1 MPSPLLHR
9 ALLAPALA
17 MLALGATAGAASAH
31 DQRLV
36 VRGDATATDG
46 PCDARG
52 CRVDLDDGR
61 FRGTPVGSGAYRA
74 RLRIAVGDAFP
85 NGGGGI
91 CAPLEGRY
99 AGARG
104 IGVASLAEDAANHHR
119 ITLIGRVAAH
129 R

>member
-17 MLALGATAGAASAH
+17 ALALGATATAGAASAH

-36 VRGDATATDG
+36 VRGDATAIDG

-52 CRVDLDDGR
+52 CRVDLGDGR
-61 FRGTPVGSGAYRA
+61 FRRLLPDGSG
-74 RLRIAVGDAFP
+74 
-85 NGGGGI
+85 
-91 CAPLEGRY
+91 PLESASFTGLARFAVQAGTGRY

-104 IGVASLAEDAANHHR
+104 SGVASLAEDAANQHR
-119 ITLIGRVAAH
+119 ITLIGRLAV
-129 R
+129 RR

>member
-17 MLALGATAGAASAH
+17 ALALGATATAGAASAH

-36 VRGDATATDG
+36 VRGDATAIDG

-52 CRVDLDDGR
+52 CRVDLGDGR
-61 FRGTPVGSGAYRA
+61 FRGAPVGSGALESASFTGLA
-74 RLRIAVGDAFP
+74 RFAVQAGT
-85 NGGGGI
+85 
-91 CAPLEGRY
+91 GRY

-104 IGVASLAEDAANHHR
+104 SGVASLAEDAANRHR
-119 ITLIGRVAAH
+119 ITLIGRLAV
-129 R
+129 RR

>member
-17 MLALGATAGAASAH
+17 ALALGATATAGAASAD

-36 VRGDATATDG
+36 VRGDATAIDG

-52 CRVDLDDGR
+52 CRVDLGDGR
-61 FRGTPVGSGAYRA
+61 FRGAPVGSGPIESASFTGLA
-74 RLRIAVGDAFP
+74 RFAVQAGT
-85 NGGGGI
+85 
-91 CAPLEGRY
+91 GRY

-104 IGVASLAEDAANHHR
+104 SGVASLAEDAANQHR
-119 ITLIGRVAAH
+119 ITLIGRLAV
-129 R
+129 RR